1 MTRIIYRSRIPLK
14 NIIRRLSQI
23 LGFALFIALFAYTLY
38 GARQATE
45 NARTI
50 EYLELDT
57 QALEYRIKQLEQENY
72 ILATKIDLLYK
83 LGSIPT
89 VEE

>member
-1 MTRIIYRSRIPLK
+1 MARIIYRSRIPLK
-14 NIIRRLSQI
+14 NIIRRLSHI
-23 LGFALFIALFAYTLY
+23 LAVALFIVLFAYALY

-50 EYLELDT
+50 DYLELNT

-72 ILATKIDLLYK
+72 TLATKIDLLYK
-83 LGSIPT
+83 LGAIPT

>member
-1 MTRIIYRSRIPLK
+1 MARIIYISRTPIK
-14 NIIRRLSQI
+14 NIAKRLGYI
-23 LGFALFIALFAYTLY
+23 LGYALFIALFAYALY

-50 EYLELDT
+50 AYLELDT

-83 LGSIPT
+83 LGAILT